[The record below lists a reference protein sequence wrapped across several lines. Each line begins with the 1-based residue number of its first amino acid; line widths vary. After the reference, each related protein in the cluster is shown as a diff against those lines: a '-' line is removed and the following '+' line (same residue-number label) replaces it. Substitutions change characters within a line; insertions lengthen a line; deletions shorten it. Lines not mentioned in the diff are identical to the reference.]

1 MTHQTADK
9 FAAYIAEILD
19 FGYHEYNGNLND
31 KNLQQLHNLFLKEG
45 RKAREIN
52 STATTILS
60 LNHLIQ
66 KEGATEERLKD
77 LKFHTEKYA
86 ELRGWK

>member
-31 KNLQQLHNLFLKEG
+31 KNLAQLHSLFIEEG
-45 RKAREIN
+45 KKARKIQTHERAIIHHAFN
-52 STATTILS
+52 SV
-60 LNHLIQ
+60 
-66 KEGATEERLKD
+66 G
-77 LKFHTEKYA
+77 EKYF
-86 ELRGWK
+86 EPSEESLEHHVKEVKKLREWK